1 MSHQA
6 VSEFD
11 TDVAV
16 VGLGAVGSAACYWLA
31 RAGADVV
38 GIEQF
43 ELGHHHGA
51 SHDHS
56 RIIRRSYHTPGY
68 VELTRHAYDA
78 WYDVERDLAEHGAP
92 AELVVRTG
100 GLDLWPVDAAIPMSD
115 YVDSLTAQQ
124 VPFDRL
130 DRHDVAGSWPQWDL
144 PEGTVAIHQAD
155 TGIVA
160 AARATA
166 ALQRGAVRH
175 GARLVDHTAVGG
187 LRPDGSGYVVDTAA
201 GAIHTRRV
209 VLACDAWTNELLAD
223 LGANLPLVVTQEQL
237 TYTRP
242 VDPARFA
249 PDRFPVWIWMD
260 EPSWYG
266 FPEFGETG
274 WVKAARDCGGAETT
288 ARNRSFEPDPRAEAR
303 LLAFLDARLPGMHTD
318 TARST
323 TCLYTLTPDRDF
335 VLDTLTDHPGVS
347 VALGAAHGFKF
358 ASLFGKIL
366 RDLALDVVPP
376 FDLEPF
382 RIDRP
387 ALTDPDAPRHWLV

>member
-1 MSHQA
+1 MSRL
-6 VSEFD
+6 D

-31 RAGADVV
+31 RAGAAVM

-43 ELGHHHGA
+43 ELGHHNGA

-68 VELTRHAYDA
+68 VELTGHAYDA
-78 WYDVERDLAEHGAP
+78 WDSIEHDLAEQGTP
-92 AELVVRTG
+92 AQLVLRTG
-100 GLDLWPVDAAIPMSD
+100 GLDLWPADAAIPMSD
-115 YVDSLTAQQ
+115 YVDSLTAQD

-130 DRHDVAGSWPQWDL
+130 DRDDVVRSWPQWNL
-144 PEGTVAIHQAD
+144 PEGTVAIHQSD

-166 ALQRGAVRH
+166 ALQQGAVRH
-175 GARLVDHTAVGG
+175 GARLLDHTAVGG
-187 LRPDGSGYVVDTAA
+187 LRPDGDRYVVDTAA
-201 GAIHTRRV
+201 GEIHAGRV

-223 LGANLPLVVTQEQL
+223 LGTSLPLVVTQEQL

-242 VDPARFA
+242 DEPSRFA

-274 WVKAARDCGGAETT
+274 WVKAAQDCGGAETT
-288 ARNRSFEPDPRAEAR
+288 ARDRTFEPDSQAESR
-303 LLAFLDARLPGMHTD
+303 LLAFLDARLAGVHTGE
-318 TARST
+318 ARST

-335 VLDTLTDHPGVS
+335 VLDTLPDHPAVS

-358 ASLFGKIL
+358 AALFGKIL

-376 FDLEPF
+376 FDLGPF

-387 ALTDPDAPRHWLV
+387 ALTDPDSPRHWLV